1 LGSVTII
8 AAILGTTAKE
18 EQPVDYEAVRAGL
31 EQAIPYNQFIGL
43 EVLEV
48 GEGVGV
54 VRLPE
59 ADNLKN
65 HVGSQ
70 HAGALFS
77 AGEAA
82 SGGAFV
88 GAFAE
93 RMGEITPLAR
103 NAEIDYLKLAKGP
116 ITATARLAEE
126 KTALLERLEADGKV
140 EFPVSV
146 ELVDEQGNT
155 VAAMTVRWHIRKLA

>member
-1 LGSVTII
+1 L
-8 AAILGTTAKE
+8 
-18 EQPVDYEAVRAGL
+18 DYEQLRAGL
-31 EQAIPYNQFIGL
+31 QQAIPYNNHVGL
-43 EVLEV
+43 EYVEV
-48 GEGVGV
+48 ADGTGT
-54 VRLPE
+54 VRLPDE
-59 ADNLKN
+59 DRLKN

-103 NAEIDYLKLAKGP
+103 SAEIDYLKIARGD
-116 ITATARLAEE
+116 ITAIATLSEGKDSLLSRLDAEG
-126 KTALLERLEADGKV
+126 RV
-140 EFPVSV
+140 EFPVTV
-146 ELVDEQGNT
+146 EMTDSEGTQ
-155 VAAMTVRWHIRKLA
+155 VARMTVHWHVRKNA

>member
-1 LGSVTII
+1 M
-8 AAILGTTAKE
+8 
-18 EQPVDYEAVRAGL
+18 DYETVRAGL
-31 EQAIPYNQFIGL
+31 EQAIPYNRHVGL

-48 GEGVGV
+48 GDGTAI

-59 ADNLKN
+59 ADVLKN

-88 GAFAE
+88 GSFAE
-93 RMGEITPLAR
+93 RLGEITPLATTGTGSPR
-103 NAEIDYLKLAKGP
+103 
-116 ITATARLAEE
+116 
-126 KTALLERLEADGKV
+126 
-140 EFPVSV
+140 
-146 ELVDEQGNT
+146 
-155 VAAMTVRWHIRKLA
+155 

>member
-1 LGSVTII
+1 M
-8 AAILGTTAKE
+8 
-18 EQPVDYEAVRAGL
+18 DYEAVRSGL
-31 EQAIPYNQFIGL
+31 EQAIPFNRHLGL

-48 GEGVGV
+48 SDGRGV

-59 ADNLKN
+59 GDDLLN

-70 HAGALFS
+70 HAGGLFS

-93 RMGEITPLAR
+93 RMGGITPLAKSAR
-103 NAEIDYLKLAKGP
+103 IDYLKLAKGP
-116 ITATARLAEE
+116 ITATATLGGDKAGPARPAGRRLPRGVPRRGGAHGRSQ
-126 KTALLERLEADGKV
+126 APPSPA
-140 EFPVSV
+140 
-146 ELVDEQGNT
+146 
-155 VAAMTVRWHIRKLA
+155 